1 MQDQLVIQI
10 IALIDQLWKKENLD
24 LKLTPYRV
32 LATKSATSCRVM
44 TSISHFQQ
52 YRAGFG

>member
-1 MQDQLVIQI
+1 MIQI